1 MTHNEVTVTTE
12 HLDEW
17 RHEIVRLLEENKRLK
32 KLAYDLQREIER
44 HVLAEIH
51 PMEDK

>member
-1 MTHNEVTVTTE
+1 MTFTDVEYAE
-12 HLDEW
+12 QI
-17 RHEIVRLLEENKRLK
+17 HELISENNRLR